1 VSELVLEP
9 AAAEPSPMDAERA
22 PAPHRAPAHT
32 PVEAAVAPTGAL
44 TQPVSEK
51 YYQAGMRG
59 KLLIVDD
66 DPDAAELLRDALV
79 RRGHDCDAV
88 TSSTAALER
97 LRNDD
102 ADLVITDVLM
112 DGMSGLELCR
122 QLRSAHPDIL
132 TIVVTGHGSLEV
144 AIEAIRAGAYDFV
157 LKPVSLDALAIAVT
171 RALEYQALRGE
182 VRRLRRRVESGP
194 IEGIVGDSPAIRELT
209 SLIQQVSDN
218 DAMVLVTGESGTGK
232 ELVARAI
239 HARSPR
245 KDQPFVAV
253 NCAAMPA
260 SLLESELFGH
270 VRGAFTDAKRSRPG
284 LILQAAAGTLFLDEI
299 GEMPLE
305 MQAKLLRVLQERT
318 VRPVGGDQE
327 VPFEARLVTATN
339 RDLEHEVEEK
349 RFREDLYYRINVVHI
364 AVPPL
369 RARQGDV
376 LALAQY
382 FLRRIAERTG
392 KHVEGIGPE
401 AAQRLLDYDWPGN
414 VRELENCMERAVA
427 LTRTTEIPVD
437 CLPDKVRNHKSSRLV
452 IDAAD
457 PSELITLGEME
468 KRYVRRVLSACGGN
482 KTQAAR
488 VLGIDRRSLYRRL
501 EGDA

>member
-1 VSELVLEP
+1 V
-9 AAAEPSPMDAERA
+9 
-22 PAPHRAPAHT
+22 
-32 PVEAAVAPTGAL
+32 
-44 TQPVSEK
+44 K
-51 YYQAGMRG
+51 G
-59 KLLIVDD
+59 KLLVVDD
-66 DPDAAELLRDALV
+66 DPDSAELLRDGLA
-79 RRGHDCDAV
+79 RRGHDCDAC
-88 TSSTAALER
+88 TSSQDALDR
-97 LRNDD
+97 LRHDD
-102 ADLVITDVLM
+102 TDLVITDVQM
-112 DGMSGLELCR
+112 DGMSGIELCKEIR
-122 QLRSAHPDIL
+122 LAHPDVM
-132 TIVVTGHGSLEV
+132 TIVVTGHGSLEI
-144 AIEAIRAGAYDFV
+144 AIDAIRAGAYDFV

-171 RALEYQALRGE
+171 RALEYRALRGE
-182 VRRLRRRVESGP
+182 VRRLRRRFDAGP

-209 SLIQQVSDN
+209 TLIQQVADN
-218 DAMVLVTGESGTGK
+218 DATVLITGESGTGK

-239 HARSPR
+239 HAQSPR
-245 KDQPFVAV
+245 KDNPFVAV

-284 LILQAAAGTLFLDEI
+284 LILQAANGTLFLDEI

-339 RDLEHEVEEK
+339 RDLEQEVEEK
-349 RFREDLYYRINVVHI
+349 RFREDLFYRINVVHI

-382 FLRRIAERTG
+382 FLRKIAERTG
-392 KHVEGIGPE
+392 KSVEGLMPE

-427 LTRTTEIPVD
+427 LTRTSEISAD
-437 CLPDKVRNHKSSRLV
+437 SLPDKIRNHKSSRLV

-457 PSELITLGEME
+457 PSELITLSEME
-468 KRYVRRVLSACGGN
+468 RRYVRRVLAACGGN

-488 VLGIDRRSLYRRL
+488 ILGIDRRSLYRRL
-501 EGDA
+501 EGDN

>member
-1 VSELVLEP
+1 V
-9 AAAEPSPMDAERA
+9 
-22 PAPHRAPAHT
+22 
-32 PVEAAVAPTGAL
+32 
-44 TQPVSEK
+44 K
-51 YYQAGMRG
+51 G
-59 KLLIVDD
+59 KLLVVDD
-66 DPDAAELLRDALV
+66 DPDSAELLRDALV
-79 RRGHDCDAV
+79 RRGHDCDACT
-88 TSSTAALER
+88 TSIDALDR
-97 LRNDD
+97 LRHDEV
-102 ADLVITDVLM
+102 DLVITDVQM
-112 DGMSGLELCR
+112 DGMTGIELCKEIR
-122 QLRSAHPDIL
+122 LAHPDVL
-132 TIVVTGHGSLEV
+132 PIVVTGHGSLEI

-157 LKPVSLDALAIAVT
+157 LKPVSIDALAIAVT
-171 RALEYQALRGE
+171 RALEYRALRGE
-182 VRRLRRRVESGP
+182 VRRLRRRFEAGP

-209 SLIQQVSDN
+209 TLIHQVADN
-218 DAMVLVTGESGTGK
+218 DATVLITGESGTGK

-239 HARSPR
+239 HAQSPR
-245 KDQPFVAV
+245 RDQPFVAV

-284 LILQAAAGTLFLDEI
+284 LILQAGSGSLFLDEI

-339 RDLEHEVEEK
+339 RDLEQEVEEK
-349 RFREDLYYRINVVHI
+349 RFREDLFYRINVVHI

-382 FLRRIAERTG
+382 FLRKIAERTG
-392 KHVEGIGPE
+392 KNVEGLMPE

-427 LTRTTEIPVD
+427 LTRTSEISAD
-437 CLPDKVRNHKSSRLV
+437 SLPDKIRNHKSSRLV

-457 PSELITLGEME
+457 PSELITLSEME
-468 KRYVRRVLSACGGN
+468 KRYVRRVLAACGGN

-488 VLGIDRRSLYRRL
+488 ILGIDRRSLYRRL

>member
-1 VSELVLEP
+1 
-9 AAAEPSPMDAERA
+9 MDA
-22 PAPHRAPAHT
+22 
-32 PVEAAVAPTGAL
+32 L
-44 TQPVSEK
+44 
-51 YYQAGMRG
+51 
-59 KLLIVDD
+59 D
-66 DPDAAELLRDALV
+66 
-79 RRGHDCDAV
+79 
-88 TSSTAALER
+88 R
-97 LRNDD
+97 LRHDD
-102 ADLVITDVLM
+102 CDLVITDVQM
-112 DGMSGLELCR
+112 DGMTGIDLCKEIR
-122 QLRSAHPDIL
+122 LSHPDVL
-132 TIVVTGHGSLEV
+132 TIVVTGHGSLEI

-157 LKPVSLDALAIAVT
+157 LKPVSIDALAIAVT
-171 RALEYQALRGE
+171 RALEYRALRGE
-182 VRRLRRRVESGP
+182 VRRLRRRFESGP

-209 SLIQQVSDN
+209 SLIQQVADN
-218 DAMVLVTGESGTGK
+218 DATVLITGESGTGK

-239 HARSPR
+239 HAQSPR
-245 KDQPFVAV
+245 KDAPFVAV

-284 LILQAAAGTLFLDEI
+284 LILQAANGTLFLDEI

-339 RDLEHEVEEK
+339 RDLEVEVEEK
-349 RFREDLYYRINVVHI
+349 RFREDLFYRINVVHI

-382 FLRRIAERTG
+382 FLRKIAERTG
-392 KHVEGIGPE
+392 KSVEGLMPE

-427 LTRTTEIPVD
+427 LTRTSEVSSD
-437 CLPDKVRNHKSSRLV
+437 SLPDKIRNHKSSRLV

-457 PSELITLGEME
+457 PSELITLAEME
-468 KRYVRRVLSACGGN
+468 KRYVRRVLAACGGN

-488 VLGIDRRSLYRRL
+488 ILGIDRRSLYRRL

>member
-1 VSELVLEP
+1 V
-9 AAAEPSPMDAERA
+9 
-22 PAPHRAPAHT
+22 
-32 PVEAAVAPTGAL
+32 
-44 TQPVSEK
+44 K
-51 YYQAGMRG
+51 G
-59 KLLIVDD
+59 KLLVVDD
-66 DPDAAELLRDALV
+66 DPDSAELLRDALT
-79 RRGHDCDAV
+79 RRGHDCDGC
-88 TSSTAALER
+88 TSSQDALDR
-97 LRNDD
+97 LRRDD
-102 ADLVITDVLM
+102 IDLVITDVQM
-112 DGMSGLELCR
+112 DGMTGIDLCKEIR
-122 QLRSAHPDIL
+122 LAHPDIL

-144 AIEAIRAGAYDFV
+144 AVDAIRAGAYDFV
-157 LKPVSLDALAIAVT
+157 LKPVSIDALAIAVT
-171 RALEYQALRGE
+171 RALEYRALRGE
-182 VRRLRRRVESGP
+182 VRRLRRRFDAGP

-209 SLIQQVSDN
+209 GLIQQVADN
-218 DAMVLVTGESGTGK
+218 DATVLITGESGTGK

-239 HARSPR
+239 HAQSPR
-245 KDQPFVAV
+245 KEQPFVAV

-284 LILQAAAGTLFLDEI
+284 LILQAASGTIFLDEI
-299 GEMPLE
+299 GEMPQE

-339 RDLEHEVEEK
+339 RDLEQEVEEK
-349 RFREDLYYRINVVHI
+349 KFREDLFYRINVVHI

-376 LALAQY
+376 LTLAQY
-382 FLRRIAERTG
+382 FLRKIADRTN
-392 KHVEGIGPE
+392 KNVEGLMPE

-427 LTRTTEIPVD
+427 LTRTSEVSAD
-437 CLPDKVRNHKSSRLV
+437 SLPEKVRNHKSSRLV

-457 PSELITLGEME
+457 PSELITLSEME

>member
-1 VSELVLEP
+1 V
-9 AAAEPSPMDAERA
+9 
-22 PAPHRAPAHT
+22 
-32 PVEAAVAPTGAL
+32 
-44 TQPVSEK
+44 K
-51 YYQAGMRG
+51 G
-59 KLLIVDD
+59 KLLVVDD
-66 DPDAAELLRDALV
+66 DPDSAELLRDALA
-79 RRGHDCDAV
+79 RRGHECDACT
-88 TSSTAALER
+88 TSVEALDR
-97 LRNDD
+97 LRHDD
-102 ADLVITDVLM
+102 IDLVITDVQM
-112 DGMSGLELCR
+112 DGMTGIDLCKEIR
-122 QLRSAHPDIL
+122 LAHPDVL
-132 TIVVTGHGSLEV
+132 TIVVTGHGSLEI

-157 LKPVSLDALAIAVT
+157 LKPVSVDALAIAVQ
-171 RALEYQALRGE
+171 RALEYRSLRGE
-182 VRRLRRRVESGP
+182 VRRLRRRFEGGTVD
-194 IEGIVGDSPAIRELT
+194 GIVGDSPAIRELT
-209 SLIQQVSDN
+209 SLIQQVADN
-218 DAMVLVTGESGTGK
+218 DATVLITGESGTGK

-239 HARSPR
+239 HAHSPR

-284 LILQAAAGTLFLDEI
+284 LILQAGSGSLFLDEI

-339 RDLEHEVEEK
+339 RDLEQEVEEK
-349 RFREDLYYRINVVHI
+349 RFREDLFYRINVVHI
-364 AVPPL
+364 SVPPL

-376 LALAQY
+376 LTLAQY
-382 FLRRIAERTG
+382 FLKRIAERTN
-392 KHVEGIGPE
+392 KSVEGLMPE

-427 LTRTTEIPVD
+427 LTRTSEISAD
-437 CLPDKVRNHKSSRLV
+437 SLPDKIRNHKSSRLV

-457 PSELITLGEME
+457 PSELITLAEME
-468 KRYVRRVLSACGGN
+468 KRYVRRVLAACGGN

-488 VLGIDRRSLYRRL
+488 ILGIDRRSLYRRL

>member
-1 VSELVLEP
+1 VTV
-9 AAAEPSPMDAERA
+9 
-22 PAPHRAPAHT
+22 
-32 PVEAAVAPTGAL
+32 
-44 TQPVSEK
+44 K
-51 YYQAGMRG
+51 G
-59 KLLIVDD
+59 KLLVVDD
-66 DPDAAELLRDALV
+66 DPDSAELLRDALT
-79 RRGHDCDAV
+79 RRGHDCDAC
-88 TSSTAALER
+88 TSSADALDR
-97 LRNDD
+97 LRHDD
-102 ADLVITDVLM
+102 VDLVITDVQM
-112 DGMSGLELCR
+112 DGMSGIDLCKEIR
-122 QLRSAHPDIL
+122 LAHPDIL
-132 TIVVTGHGSLEV
+132 TVVVTGHGSLEV

-157 LKPVSLDALAIAVT
+157 LKPVSIDALAIAVT
-171 RALEYQALRGE
+171 RALEYRALRGE
-182 VRRLRRRVESGP
+182 VRRLRRRFEAGP

-209 SLIQQVSDN
+209 TLIQQVADN
-218 DAMVLVTGESGTGK
+218 DATVLITGESGTGK

-239 HARSPR
+239 HAQSPR
-245 KDQPFVAV
+245 RDQPFVAV

-284 LILQAAAGTLFLDEI
+284 LILQAGGGTLFLDEI

-327 VPFEARLVTATN
+327 VPFEARLVTATT
-339 RDLEHEVEEK
+339 RDLEQEVEEK
-349 RFREDLYYRINVVHI
+349 RFREDLFYRINVVHI

-382 FLRRIAERTG
+382 FLRKIAERTG
-392 KHVEGIGPE
+392 KNVEGLMPE

-427 LTRTTEIPVD
+427 LTRTSEISAD
-437 CLPDKVRNHKSSRLV
+437 SLPDKIRNHKSSRLV

-457 PSELITLGEME
+457 PSELITLAEME
-468 KRYVRRVLSACGGN
+468 KRYVRRVLAACGGN

-488 VLGIDRRSLYRRL
+488 ILGIDRRSLYRRL

>member
-1 VSELVLEP
+1 VTV
-9 AAAEPSPMDAERA
+9 
-22 PAPHRAPAHT
+22 
-32 PVEAAVAPTGAL
+32 
-44 TQPVSEK
+44 K
-51 YYQAGMRG
+51 G
-59 KLLIVDD
+59 KLLVVDD
-66 DPDAAELLRDALV
+66 DPDSAELLRDALT
-79 RRGHDCDAV
+79 RRGHDCDAC
-88 TSSTAALER
+88 TSSADALDR
-97 LRNDD
+97 LRHDD
-102 ADLVITDVLM
+102 VDLVITDVQM
-112 DGMSGLELCR
+112 DGMSGIDLCKEIR
-122 QLRSAHPDIL
+122 LAHPDIL
-132 TIVVTGHGSLEV
+132 TVVVTGHGSLEV

-157 LKPVSLDALAIAVT
+157 LKPVSIDALAIAVT
-171 RALEYQALRGE
+171 RALEYRALRGE
-182 VRRLRRRVESGP
+182 VRRLRRRFEAGP

-209 SLIQQVSDN
+209 TLIQQVADN
-218 DAMVLVTGESGTGK
+218 DATVLITGESGTGK

-239 HARSPR
+239 HAQSLRR
-245 KDQPFVAV
+245 DQPFVAV

-284 LILQAAAGTLFLDEI
+284 LILQAGGGTLFLDEI

-327 VPFEARLVTATN
+327 VPFDARLVTATN
-339 RDLEHEVEEK
+339 RDLEQEVEEK
-349 RFREDLYYRINVVHI
+349 RFREDLFYRINVVHI

-376 LALAQY
+376 LALGQY
-382 FLRRIAERTG
+382 FLRKIAERTG
-392 KHVEGIGPE
+392 KNVEGLMPE

-427 LTRTTEIPVD
+427 LTRTSEISAD
-437 CLPDKVRNHKSSRLV
+437 SLPDKIRNHKSSRLV

-457 PSELITLGEME
+457 PSELITLAEME
-468 KRYVRRVLSACGGN
+468 KRYVRRVLAACGGN

-488 VLGIDRRSLYRRL
+488 ILGIDRRSLYRRL